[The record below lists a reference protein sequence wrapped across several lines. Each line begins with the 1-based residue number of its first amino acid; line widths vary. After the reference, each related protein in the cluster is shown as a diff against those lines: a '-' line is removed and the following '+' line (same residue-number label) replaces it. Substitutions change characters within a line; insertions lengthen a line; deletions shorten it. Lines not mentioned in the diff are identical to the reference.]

1 MRGLLTG
8 MLIAAGLMALAPQSA
23 SAQGVCQR
31 LWVERNSI
39 YKQNGYCFNTPR
51 GVRYFGNAGCQFDDV
66 NQVPLS
72 GGERQR
78 IAEIVAEERAMGCR

>member
-1 MRGLLTG
+1 
-8 MLIAAGLMALAPQSA
+8 MLIVAGRVALAPRTAQ
-23 SAQGVCQR
+23 AQGVCQR

-51 GVRYFGNAGCQFDDV
+51 GVRHFGNAGCQYDDV

-72 GGERQR
+72 GYERQR
-78 IAEIVAEERAMGCR
+78 IAEIVAQERAMGCR